1 MNINKIINTNK
12 MSETEKA
19 ELSRTVAC
27 KYITLIKPNDKH
39 IKVYAIWYDPKANTL
54 YGRYRN
60 WLGREEMHLFN
71 MKDYN
76 FYYNYVYDDADVYN
90 DANVYDDAMN
100 TNDFYI

>member
-39 IKVYAIWYDPKANTL
+39 IKVYAIW
-54 YGRYRN
+54 
-60 WLGREEMHLFN
+60 
-71 MKDYN
+71 
-76 FYYNYVYDDADVYN
+76 
-90 DANVYDDAMN
+90 
-100 TNDFYI
+100 